1 MLGFVVLTQ
10 LLAIANFC
18 MWLSAAKQSPGF
30 TTCLFAIS
38 HKYFECYFILILVL
52 RGGEWR

>member
-1 MLGFVVLTQ
+1 
-10 LLAIANFC
+10 

-30 TTCLFAIS
+30 TTHLLAIS

-52 RGGEWR
+52 RGGELR